1 MHEVVQ
7 TDAFIILIQ
16 AVAKEAGPAFVWV
29 EVFGPALNAVTA
41 LCHGKRLIEAV
52 FREDDDATN
61 ILAAFVCGHHGHR
74 EIMEAHLLGASAFVE
89 SLEAKG
95 LCDLPGH
102 VLHGAVRQDDNA
114 DAIGRAIGHCL
125 ASRLLGMDE
134 TVLLGVE
141 DCKDVFRATFGHAGD
156 DFLTGVFHG
165 GFLLLDSYFPC
176 FLS

>member
-52 FREDDDATN
+52 FREDDDAAN
-61 ILAAFVCGHHGHR
+61 VLAALVCGHHGDG
-74 EIMEAHLLGASAFVE
+74 EIMEAHLLGATLVVE
-89 SLEAKG
+89 SLEVQ
-95 LCDLPGH
+95 CFRDLPGNVFH
-102 VLHGAVRQDDNA
+102 CAVWQDDDA

-125 ASRLLGMDE
+125 ASRILGMDE

-141 DCKDVFRATFGHAGD
+141 DCKDVFSCY
-156 DFLTGVFHG
+156 
-165 GFLLLDSYFPC
+165 LLSC
-176 FLS
+176 WR